1 MDTWH
6 YHAQVFTLKD
16 LLHPN
21 ELNNLGDIGWELIA
35 LKELRNTQQKQ
46 PRWLLVF
53 KKLDRD

>member
-1 MDTWH
+1 
-6 YHAQVFTLKD
+6 